1 MNREANIARFEA
13 ELAKVQR
20 PGMGLLLEYIRHSD
34 FYTAPAS
41 THYRLS
47 CEGGLL
53 QHSLNVLDALR
64 GLLMKEPDGK
74 DEAGN
79 PKVKY
84 HYVVADKF
92 VATFPQDSVII
103 TALLHDICKTF
114 FYTTSTKNVK
124 NEKTGKW
131 EKVPYYT
138 VDDKMPLG
146 HGAKSAM
153 IIKQYTELTTP
164 EMYAIWWH
172 MGFTGSTGTDTA
184 TISQAI
190 DKHPL
195 IWALHT
201 ADMMASHFMEGEKGN
216 LEAFTDRP
224 RRPPGSTRTH
234 LPPPKTESRS
244 SMTLRPWPARG
255 REPWRRP
262 TTPWSA
268 SPFGTTPTASS
279 TP

>member
-41 THYRLS
+41 THYHLS

-92 VATFPQDSVII
+92 VATFPQDSVISPAPRHLQDLLLHYQHKERQKREDRQVGEG
-103 TALLHDICKTF
+103 ALLH
-114 FYTTSTKNVK
+114 
-124 NEKTGKW
+124 G
-131 EKVPYYT
+131 
-138 VDDKMPLG
+138 
-146 HGAKSAM
+146 
-153 IIKQYTELTTP
+153 
-164 EMYAIWWH
+164 
-172 MGFTGSTGTDTA
+172 
-184 TISQAI
+184 
-190 DKHPL
+190 
-195 IWALHT
+195 
-201 ADMMASHFMEGEKGN
+201 
-216 LEAFTDRP
+216 
-224 RRPPGSTRTH
+224 RR
-234 LPPPKTESRS
+234 
-244 SMTLRPWPARG
+244 
-255 REPWRRP
+255 
-262 TTPWSA
+262 
-268 SPFGTTPTASS
+268 
-279 TP
+279 

>member
-1 MNREANIARFEA
+1 MKDKFIKAYTENIT
-13 ELAKVQR
+13 R
-20 PGMGLLLEYIRHSD
+20 PGADKLLAWIESSD
-34 FYTAPAS
+34 FFTAPAS
-41 THYRLS
+41 TRFHLS
-47 CEGGLL
+47 SPGGLL
-53 QHSLNVLDALR
+53 EHSLHVFER
-64 GLLMKEPDGK
+64 MKAICANEATITPGFNEPSMETIAVCG
-74 DEAGN
+74 
-79 PKVKY
+79 
-84 HYVVADKF
+84 
-92 VATFPQDSVII
+92 
-103 TALLHDICKTF
+103 LLHDICKTF
-114 FYTTSTKNVK
+114 FYTTSTRNAK

-153 IIKQYTELTTP
+153 IIKQYMELTTE

-216 LEAFTDRP
+216 LDAFADP
-224 RRPPGSTRTH
+224 APESAGEYADAPAAAEDGEPVFHDAPP
-234 LPPPKTESRS
+234 L
-244 SMTLRPWPARG
+244 
-255 REPWRRP
+255 
-262 TTPWSA
+262 A
-268 SPFGTTPTASS
+268 SEGA
-279 TP
+279 

>member
-13 ELAKVQR
+13 ELDKVQR
-20 PGMGLLLEYIRHSD
+20 PGMGLLLEYIRRSD

-41 THYRLS
+41 THYHLS

-53 QHSLNVLDALR
+53 QHSLNALDALR

-92 VATFPQDSVII
+92 AATFPQDSVII

-114 FYTTSTKNVK
+114 FYTTSTRNAK

-138 VDDKMPLG
+138 VEDKMPLG
-146 HGAKSAM
+146 HGSKSAM
-153 IIKQYTELTTP
+153 IIKQYMELTTE

-216 LEAFTDRP
+216 LDAFADP
-224 RRPPGSTRTH
+224 APESAGEYADAPAAAEDGEPVFHDAPP
-234 LPPPKTESRS
+234 L
-244 SMTLRPWPARG
+244 
-255 REPWRRP
+255 
-262 TTPWSA
+262 A
-268 SPFGTTPTASS
+268 SEGA
-279 TP
+279 

>member
-1 MNREANIARFEA
+1 
-13 ELAKVQR
+13 
-20 PGMGLLLEYIRHSD
+20 
-34 FYTAPAS
+34 
-41 THYRLS
+41 
-47 CEGGLL
+47 
-53 QHSLNVLDALR
+53 
-64 GLLMKEPDGK
+64 MKEPDGK

-103 TALLHDICKTF
+103 AALLHDICKTF
-114 FYTTSTKNVK
+114 FYTTSTRNAK

-153 IIKQYTELTTP
+153 IIKQYTELTTA

-216 LEAFTDRP
+216 LEAFADP
-224 RRPPGSTRTH
+224 APEAAGEWADNSA
-234 LPPPKTESRS
+234 TES
-244 SMTLRPWPARG
+244 A
-255 REPWRRP
+255 EPVFQDAP
-262 TTPWSA
+262 PLA
-268 SPFGTTPTASS
+268 SEGA
-279 TP
+279 

>member
-13 ELAKVQR
+13 ELDKVQR
-20 PGMGLLLEYIRHSD
+20 PGMGLLLEYIRRSD

-41 THYRLS
+41 THYHLS

-103 TALLHDICKTF
+103 AALLHDICKTF
-114 FYTTSTKNVK
+114 FYTTSTRNAK

-138 VDDKMPLG
+138 VEDKMPLG
-146 HGAKSAM
+146 HGSKSAM
-153 IIKQYTELTTP
+153 IIKQYMELTTE

-216 LEAFTDRP
+216 LDAFADP
-224 RRPPGSTRTH
+224 APESAGEYADAPAPAEDGEPVFHDAPP
-234 LPPPKTESRS
+234 L
-244 SMTLRPWPARG
+244 
-255 REPWRRP
+255 
-262 TTPWSA
+262 A
-268 SPFGTTPTASS
+268 SEGA
-279 TP
+279 

>member
-13 ELAKVQR
+13 ELDKVQR

-41 THYRLS
+41 TKYHLS

-114 FYTTSTKNVK
+114 FYTTSTRNAK

-138 VDDKMPLG
+138 VEDKMPLG
-146 HGAKSAM
+146 HGGNVRHLVAHGLHREHRNRHGDN
-153 IIKQYTELTTP
+153 QP
-164 EMYAIWWH
+164 GH
-172 MGFTGSTGTDTA
+172 R
-184 TISQAI
+184 QAPPHLGAAHRRY
-190 DKHPL
+190 DGLPL
-195 IWALHT
+195 H
-201 ADMMASHFMEGEKGN
+201 GGRKGQ
-216 LEAFTDRP
+216 
-224 RRPPGSTRTH
+224 PGC
-234 LPPPKTESRS
+234 
-244 SMTLRPWPARG
+244 LR
-255 REPWRRP
+255 
-262 TTPWSA
+262 
-268 SPFGTTPTASS
+268 
-279 TP
+279 

>member
-13 ELAKVQR
+13 ELDKVQR
-20 PGMGLLLEYIRHSD
+20 PGMGLLLEYIRRSD

-41 THYRLS
+41 THYHLS

-103 TALLHDICKTF
+103 AALLHDICKTF
-114 FYTTSTKNVK
+114 FYTTSTRNAK

-138 VDDKMPLG
+138 VEDKMPLG
-146 HGAKSAM
+146 HGSKSAM
-153 IIKQYTELTTP
+153 IIKQYMELTTE

-172 MGFTGSTGTDTA
+172 MGFSESAGGTDMA
-184 TISQAI
+184 TIKQAI
-190 DKHPL
+190 EKHPFV
-195 IWALHT
+195 WALHT
-201 ADMMASHFMEGEKGN
+201 ADMMASSFMEADKGN
-216 LEAFTDRP
+216 REAFALADP
-224 RRPPGSTRTH
+224 APESAGEYADAPAAAEDGEPVFHDAPP
-234 LPPPKTESRS
+234 L
-244 SMTLRPWPARG
+244 
-255 REPWRRP
+255 
-262 TTPWSA
+262 A
-268 SPFGTTPTASS
+268 SEGA
-279 TP
+279 

>member
-20 PGMGLLLEYIRHSD
+20 PGMDKLLEYIRHSD

-41 THYRLS
+41 THYHLS

-153 IIKQYTELTTP
+153 IIKQYTELTTA

-216 LEAFTDRP
+216 LDAFADPAPEAAGEWADNP
-224 RRPPGSTRTH
+224 A
-234 LPPPKTESRS
+234 TES
-244 SMTLRPWPARG
+244 A
-255 REPWRRP
+255 EPVFQDAP
-262 TTPWSA
+262 PLA
-268 SPFGTTPTASS
+268 SEGA
-279 TP
+279 

>member
-20 PGMGLLLEYIRHSD
+20 PGMDKLLEYIRHSD

-41 THYRLS
+41 TKYHLS

-53 QHSLNVLDALR
+53 QNSLNVLDALR

-114 FYTTSTKNVK
+114 FYTTSTRNA
-124 NEKTGKW
+124 
-131 EKVPYYT
+131 
-138 VDDKMPLG
+138 KM
-146 HGAKSAM
+146 
-153 IIKQYTELTTP
+153 
-164 EMYAIWWH
+164 
-172 MGFTGSTGTDTA
+172 
-184 TISQAI
+184 
-190 DKHPL
+190 
-195 IWALHT
+195 
-201 ADMMASHFMEGEKGN
+201 
-216 LEAFTDRP
+216 
-224 RRPPGSTRTH
+224 RRPGSGKRC
-234 LPPPKTESRS
+234 
-244 SMTLRPWPARG
+244 
-255 REPWRRP
+255 P
-262 TTPWSA
+262 TTQ
-268 SPFGTTPTASS
+268 S
-279 TP
+279 TIKCPSDTGPRAP